1 MKVKITYTI
10 DREDWTDEQFEDQE
24 DQIVYLT
31 LSDIQ
36 DLLERK
42 GQLKQGDEL
51 DSISIEVEHTKY

>member
-1 MKVKITYTI
+1 MEVKITYTI

-36 DLLERK
+36 YMLERK
-42 GQLKQGDEL
+42 GYMKEGEDL
-51 DSISIEVEHTKY
+51 DSISVEIIHK